1 MKKKLIFYQSIAE
14 ISEIIEL
21 LKKNAVGKFL
31 IIVTGGKQLTNL
43 LKKLKLKKKYGLKI
57 YEFHT
62 PRLINPLNII
72 KICLILNYSKE

>member
-43 LKKLKLKKKYGLKI
+43 LKKLKLKKKNFLK
-57 YEFHT
+57 F
-62 PRLINPLNII
+62 NFFII
-72 KICLILNYSKE
+72 PN

>member
-43 LKKLKLKKKYGLKI
+43 
-57 YEFHT
+57 
-62 PRLINPLNII
+62 
-72 KICLILNYSKE
+72 